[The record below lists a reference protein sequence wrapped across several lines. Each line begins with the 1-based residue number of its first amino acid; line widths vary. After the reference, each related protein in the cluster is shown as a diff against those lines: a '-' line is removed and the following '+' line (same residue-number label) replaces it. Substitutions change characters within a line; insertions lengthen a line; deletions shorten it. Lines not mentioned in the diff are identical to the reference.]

1 MLGPVSISLPTLVI
15 ELFIFLATV
24 GMMERLVFQPIR
36 YAWAERDRNIQEG
49 LASSTEGRDEA
60 ERAADE
66 VREILSRA
74 RREAQGKIDEA
85 TTAGGE
91 VRDTLVAQASEEFR
105 RLVEQARAELSVE
118 SARSRDTLQQR
129 VVDIALLAASHVT
142 GQSFD
147 QPQVRELAATVV
159 QRESLAKV

>member
-24 GMMERLVFQPIR
+24 GIMERLVFQPIR
-36 YAWAERDRNIQEG
+36 QAWAERDRNIQEG

-60 ERAADE
+60 ERAAGE
-66 VREILSRA
+66 VREILARA
-74 RREAQGKIDEA
+74 RREAQAKIDEA

-159 QRESLAKV
+159 EREGLAKV

>member
-15 ELFIFLATV
+15 ELLIFLATV
-24 GMMERLVFQPIR
+24 GIMERLVFQPIR
-36 YAWAERDRNIQEG
+36 HAWAERDRNIQEG

-66 VREILSRA
+66 VRQILARA
-74 RREAQGKIDEA
+74 RREAQAKIDEA
-85 TTAGGE
+85 TTTGGE
-91 VRDTLVAQASEEFR
+91 VRDKLVAQASEEFR

-159 QRESLAKV
+159 EREGLR

>member
-24 GMMERLVFQPIR
+24 GIMERLVFQPIR
-36 YAWAERDRNIQEG
+36 EAWAERDRKIQEG

-60 ERAADE
+60 ERAAVE
-66 VREILSRA
+66 VREILGRA
-74 RREAQGKIDEA
+74 RREAQAKIDEA
-85 TTAGGE
+85 TTTGGE
-91 VRDTLVAQASEEFR
+91 VRDKLVAQASEEFR
-105 RLVEQARAELSVE
+105 RLVEKARAE

-159 QRESLAKV
+159 EREGLR

>member
-36 YAWAERDRNIQEG
+36 HAWAERDRNIQEG

-74 RREAQGKIDEA
+74 RREAQAKIDEA

-118 SARSRDTLQQR
+118 SARSRDTLQRR

-159 QRESLAKV
+159 QREGLTKV

>member
-1 MLGPVSISLPTLVI
+1 MLGPVSISLPTLVV
-15 ELFIFLATV
+15 ELLIFLATV
-24 GMMERLVFQPIR
+24 GIMERLVFQPIR
-36 YAWAERDRNIQEG
+36 QAWAERDRTIQEG

-66 VREILSRA
+66 VREILARA

-159 QRESLAKV
+159 EREGLAKV

>member
-24 GMMERLVFQPIR
+24 GIMERLVFQPIR
-36 YAWAERDRNIQEG
+36 QAWAERDRNIQEG
-49 LASSTEGRDEA
+49 LASLTEGRDEA
-60 ERAADE
+60 ERAAGE
-66 VREILSRA
+66 VREILARA
-74 RREAQGKIDEA
+74 RREAQAKIDEA

-159 QRESLAKV
+159 EREGLAKV